1 MGIRKQALIWAGIL
15 AGLFLLLD
23 TGFAAPKD
31 NVLTTVTTGSRQIAG
46 EDISGA
52 RQAAVSAALEQ
63 ALVNAVAQVVSP
75 QVFAANLA
83 FLYDRI
89 LPSAQEYV
97 VLFKVLGEATHK
109 NRYLVGVESRINLA
123 MLEQT
128 LTDAGII
135 NVDTG
140 RPAVLLLIAEQ
151 ISGDVLPR
159 YWWGNNPAQYL
170 SHAEARIAQIL
181 EQNRFKMVGMGQERP
196 VPASYDIRF
205 PSIYDK
211 ASAMDLAERLNADL
225 VVIGRAG
232 ATESINRMGDEKIFD
247 AVIHLEALDVKARQP
262 LTEVEHRAGARS
274 DATGPGDVQALIQAA
289 DLAAADMVEKLDRFW
304 AQSLRKETRFD
315 VQIEGNGFLPR
326 FIALKKRFAEMR
338 EIENIQQ
345 KEVGSDHAVMEVIYK
360 GSPSHFADSIMR
372 TSFDGFGIDIV
383 EVTDSVVKIRFI
395 DGAGG

>member
-1 MGIRKQALIWAGIL
+1 MPSAERCDHGYQKTGIDLGRDPGRAVPAAGHRFCRPE
-15 AGLFLLLD
+15 GQCVD
-23 TGFAAPKD
+23 HRDHRVPSD
-31 NVLTTVTTGSRQIAG
+31 CG

-151 ISGDVLPR
+151 TPGDVLPR
-159 YWWGNNPAQYL
+159 YWWGNNPAQYQ
-170 SHAEARIAQIL
+170 SHAEMRIAQIL

-196 VPASYDIRF
+196 VPASYDVRF

-289 DLAAADMVEKLDRFW
+289 DLRPLTWWRSWTGSGHRVREKRPGLMLRLRAMGFFPGS
-304 AQSLRKETRFD
+304 SL
-315 VQIEGNGFLPR
+315 
-326 FIALKKRFAEMR
+326 
-338 EIENIQQ
+338 
-345 KEVGSDHAVMEVIYK
+345 
-360 GSPSHFADSIMR
+360 
-372 TSFDGFGIDIV
+372 
-383 EVTDSVVKIRFI
+383 
-395 DGAGG
+395 

>member
-1 MGIRKQALIWAGIL
+1 MGIRKQAPIWAGIL

-31 NVLTTVTTGSRQIAG
+31 HVLNTVTTGTRQIAAG
-46 EDISGA
+46 DIPGA

-83 FLYDRI
+83 FLYGQI
-89 LPSAQEYV
+89 LPSAQDYV
-97 VLFKVLGEATHK
+97 VLYRVLGEATHK
-109 NRYLVGVESRINLA
+109 NLYLVGVESRINLG

-140 RPAVLLLIAEQ
+140 RPVVLLLIAEQ
-151 ISGDVLPR
+151 TPGDVLPR
-159 YWWGNNPAQYL
+159 YWWGNNPEQYL
-170 SHAEARIAQIL
+170 SHAETRIARIL
-181 EQNRFKMVGMGQERP
+181 EQNRFKIAGMGTERP

-211 ASAMDLAERLNADL
+211 ASAMDLAGRLNADL

-232 ATESINRMGDEKIFD
+232 AAESLNRMGDEKIFD

-262 LTEVEHRAGARS
+262 VAAVEHRSAARS

-289 DLAAADMVEKLDRFW
+289 ELAAADMLEKVDRFW

-326 FIALKKRFAEMR
+326 YIALKKRFAEMR
-338 EIENIQQ
+338 EIENIQP
-345 KEVGSDHAVMEVIYK
+345 KEVGSEHAVMEMVYK
-360 GSPSHFADSIMR
+360 GSPSHFANSIML
-372 TSFDGFGIDIV
+372 TTFDGFGIEVI
-383 EVTDSVVKIRFI
+383 EVTDSFVKIRFI
-395 DGAGG
+395 DGPGG